1 IPSQTKE
8 LHEKMFWGIFQENW
22 LFLLLLV
29 LPLVSLV
36 STHTSL
42 FTGFVFTF
50 FVPGLIF
57 YRFFR
62 LESHEI
68 LVFVP
73 VFSVLISTQLV
84 YYLSLAFGY
93 SRETILFSFLALA
106 VVYGLVN
113 SRKKAAYP
121 LRNFLKV
128 RQYSKSVLAIFLL
141 IFVLSLVVLY
151 RSVWFHNESG
161 IVMRSEERRVG
172 KEW

>member
-1 IPSQTKE
+1 MPFKTSVPQET
-8 LHEKMFWGIFQENW
+8 MFWGTLRKNW

-29 LPLVSLV
+29 LPLVSFV
-36 STHTSL
+36 SAHASL
-42 FTGFVFTF
+42 FTAVVFTF

-62 LESHEI
+62 LKSLEI

-73 VFSVLISTQLV
+73 LFSVLLSTQLI
-84 YYLSLAFGY
+84 YYLSLVFGY

-113 SRKKAAYP
+113 SRKKEAYP

-128 RQYSKSVLAIFLL
+128 RQFSKTLLL
-141 IFVLSLVVLY
+141 IFS
-151 RSVWFHNESG
+151 
-161 IVMRSEERRVG
+161 
-172 KEW
+172 